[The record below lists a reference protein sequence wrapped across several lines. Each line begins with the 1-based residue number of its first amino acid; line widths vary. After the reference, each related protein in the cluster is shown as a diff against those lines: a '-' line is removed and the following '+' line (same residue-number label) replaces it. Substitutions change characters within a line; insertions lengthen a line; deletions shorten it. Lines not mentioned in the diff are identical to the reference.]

1 MENLDN
7 SLMNS
12 ANLDECFSN
21 ASGEISELE
30 KQISNLEYVLKNTP
44 NITALK
50 PTRNNIE
57 INIIIL
63 KSKLEDAKSNNRNT
77 SNNNKDLPVNTGVKN
92 ESSGQSENMF
102 SDLPD
107 SSSKKTFSTKNII
120 ILSSSLVGLTGLF
133 FLIKYLKNR

>member
-21 ASGEISELE
+21 ASGDVSELQ
-30 KQISNLEYVLKNTP
+30 KQLSDYETQLLYLQRTTMNAPKRAFLEV
-44 NITALK
+44 NIA
-50 PTRNNIE
+50 N
-57 INIIIL
+57 L
-63 KSKLEDAKSNNRNT
+63 KSKLENAKSSNSNT
-77 SNNNKDLPVNTGVKN
+77 LNNKDLPVNTGVKN